1 MKKGTKIYVIAENGK
16 QYSIKTKKGI
26 SIIKDLEE
34 KGKDTKYIVKFDKK
48 KQTKET
54 NTKEINHINTKELDH
69 MNTKELDHLNTKE
82 LDHMNTKELNHIN
95 TKELD
100 HINTKEL
107 DHINTK
113 ELDHINTKEV
123 IKKPT
128 IKIKIISCVKP
139 KSSRR
144 SKINNLKRNFLISDL
159 LRKIRFEILNM

>member
-69 MNTKELDHLNTKE
+69 INTKELDHINTKE
-82 LDHMNTKELNHIN
+82 LDHMNTKELN
-95 TKELD
+95 

>member
-34 KGKDTKYIVKFDKK
+34 KGKDTKYIVKFNKK
-48 KQTKET
+48 TQTKET
-54 NTKEINHINTKELDH
+54 NTKEINNINTKELDHLNTKEINHINTKELDH
-69 MNTKELDHLNTKE
+69 LNTKE
-82 LDHMNTKELNHIN
+82 LDSIN
-95 TKELD
+95 TKE
-100 HINTKEL
+100 IN
-107 DHINTK
+107 N
-113 ELDHINTKEV
+113 INTKEV

-159 LRKIRFEILNM
+159 LRRIRFEILNM

>member
-34 KGKDTKYIVKFDKK
+34 KGKDTKYIVKFNKK
-48 KQTKET
+48 TQTKET
-54 NTKEINHINTKELDH
+54 NTKELDHINTKEI
-69 MNTKELDHLNTKE
+69 NN
-82 LDHMNTKELNHIN
+82 IN

-113 ELDHINTKEV
+113 EINNINTKEV

-144 SKINNLKRNFLISDL
+144 SKMNNLKRNFLISDL
-159 LRKIRFEILNM
+159 LRRIRFEILNM